1 MPEDASNRDIM
12 VAIARLTDGV
22 ARVQADIAEL
32 KATQRGFATTA
43 ELQRLEKQ
51 IADIAQKSAE
61 ELAKIRTTLETNY
74 VPVSRY
80 QFVERVVI
88 GALVLIG
95 TAFVTGVISLVI
107 ITP

>member
-1 MPEDASNRDIM
+1 MPEDASNQIM

-22 ARVQADIAEL
+22 ARVQADIADL
-32 KATQRGFATTA
+32 KATQKGYATTA
-43 ELQRLEKQ
+43 EMLRLERQ
-51 IADIAQKSAE
+51 IEAVGKSASE
-61 ELAKIRTTLETNY
+61 ELAKIRLTLETNY

>member
-22 ARVQADIAEL
+22 ARVQADIADL
-32 KATQRGFATTA
+32 KATQKGYATTA
-43 ELQRLEKQ
+43 EVLRLERQ
-51 IADIAQKSAE
+51 IDAVGKAANE

-95 TAFVTGVISLVI
+95 TAFVTGLISLVI